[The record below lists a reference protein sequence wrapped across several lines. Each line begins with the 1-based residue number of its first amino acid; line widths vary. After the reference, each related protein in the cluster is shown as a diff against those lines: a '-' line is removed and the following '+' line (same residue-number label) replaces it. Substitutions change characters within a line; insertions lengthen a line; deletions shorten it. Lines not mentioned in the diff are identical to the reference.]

1 MDQIKTKEDLIN
13 YFRKGNKKENQFKI
27 GVEHEKFLFSD
38 NERVNFETVLKIFN
52 FLKQFG
58 WKTIKEKNFYF

>member
-38 NERVNFETVLKIFN
+38 NERVYFETVLKIFMT
-52 FLKQFG
+52 Q
-58 WKTIKEKNFYF
+58 W

>member
-1 MDQIKTKEDLIN
+1 MNQIKTKEDLIN
-13 YFRKGNKKENQFKI
+13 YFRKGNKKENQYKI

-38 NERVNFETVLKIFN
+38 NKRVNFETISKIFN

-58 WKTIKEKNFYF
+58 WKTIEEKK